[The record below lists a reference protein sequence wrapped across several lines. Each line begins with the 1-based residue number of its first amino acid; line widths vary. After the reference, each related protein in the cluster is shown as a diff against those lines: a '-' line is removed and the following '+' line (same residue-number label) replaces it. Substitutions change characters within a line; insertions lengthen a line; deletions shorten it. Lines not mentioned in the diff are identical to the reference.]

1 MSFRAAKTAR
11 NPGGGVRLG
20 MTRGFMR
27 KLCTGNYAAG
37 YALALAGEANR
48 EARGCAAGAYPITP
62 QTEIIEYLRGVEF
75 TKGRI
80 VPVESEH
87 SAMGVCIGASM
98 AGARAFTA
106 SSSNGLSYMTEN
118 IFAAGYYRLPIV
130 LIAVNRT
137 LGPPWNIWVDQGD
150 SLALRDAA
158 WLQFYTES
166 HQDLVDTILLAFR
179 VAEDSRVLLPA
190 MVAMDGFITS
200 HTQMVVDLP
209 DQKQVDAFLPPCA
222 VPQRLRHDRPA
233 TFGGLTWP
241 RETQAHR
248 REIQEAMERV
258 PAVLA
263 EAIDEFT
270 RIFGRQPA
278 AAIDAEQT
286 SDADVV
292 LIATNTMAATL
303 RDVVRERRARGE
315 RVGMLRIKQF
325 RPFPRA
331 ELLNAIGGAKK
342 VGVLD
347 RNHSPGSGGIFG
359 TEVAAALRD
368 RKDVLFQDYIVGIGG
383 GDVTPAVLSDIVT
396 DLGNRNESSEPMW
409 KETLV

>member
-1 MSFRAAKTAR
+1 
-11 NPGGGVRLG
+11 
-20 MTRGFMR
+20 MTQ

-37 YALALAGEANR
+37 HTLAAAGEANR
-48 EARGCAAGAYPITP
+48 DARGCAGGAYPITP
-62 QTEIIEYLRGVEF
+62 QTEIIEYLCGVSF

-80 VPVESEH
+80 VAVESEH

-106 SSSNGLSYMTEN
+106 SSSNGLAYMTEN
-118 IFAAGYYRLPIV
+118 VFAAGYYRLPIV

-166 HQDLVDTILLAFR
+166 HQDLVDTILVAFR
-179 VAEDSRVLLPA
+179 VAEDARVLLPA
-190 MVAMDGFITS
+190 IVAMDGFITS

-209 DQKQVDAFLPPCA
+209 QQQQVDAYLPPCV
-222 VPQRLRHDRPA
+222 VPQRLRHDHA
-233 TFGGLTWP
+233 ETFGGLTWP
-241 RETQAHR
+241 RETQHHR
-248 REIQEAMERV
+248 RQIEEAMQRV
-258 PAVLA
+258 PAVLD
-263 EAIDEFT
+263 EAIDDFA
-270 RIFGRQPA
+270 RIFGRRPA
-278 AAIDAEQT
+278 GLIVAEQT
-286 SDADVV
+286 DDAETV

-303 RDVVRERRARGE
+303 RNVVRDRRARGE
-315 RVGMLRIKQF
+315 RVGMVRIKQF

-331 ELLNAIGGAKK
+331 ELLRAIGNAKK

-368 RKDVLFQDYIVGIGG
+368 KRDLLLQDYIVGIGG
-383 GDVTPAVLSDIVT
+383 GDVTPAVIGEIADDLAARSLS
-396 DLGNRNESSEPMW
+396 EEPVW
-409 KETLV
+409 KEVAV